1 MKQIITLII
10 IAIAAPFAIKAQ
22 SLSPTVIASTGGFSS
37 NSNGSL
43 SYTVGEMT
51 MVQTFSAGNNILTQG
66 FQQPNDITIGLID
79 ITKDEFGSFIV
90 YPNPAVDNMWFGFQ
104 FPEQGKV
111 TVSLFN
117 TLGQKIADVY
127 TADYSNGKTVE
138 QMNVSTL
145 AAGSYFLTANF
156 VAASDG
162 KTHITT
168 KQFNVIN

>member
-1 MKQIITLII
+1 MKQLLTLLI
-10 IAIAAPFAIKAQ
+10 IAIAAPFAVKAQ

-66 FQQPNDITIGLID
+66 FQQPNDVAIGLID

-104 FPEQGKV
+104 YPEEGKLTISV
-111 TVSLFN
+111 YN

-127 TADYSNGKTVE
+127 NSNYSNGKTVE
-138 QMNVSTL
+138 QMSVSTL
-145 AAGSYFLTANF
+145 AAGSYFLSATFTSAN
-156 VAASDG
+156 DG
-162 KTHITT
+162 KVHITT